1 MGTKRLDWIDIAKG
15 IAIILVIVGHTVPN
29 PSPLRHAIFSFHM
42 PVIFILAGYTFRP
55 KPWRELLSGSVPRLL
70 VPYLVLGL
78 AWQGPTFLMSGAPLT
93 GDTLV
98 AGLET
103 IVFAS
108 GVGVP
113 GLGVAA
119 VGMAWFL
126 AALFTSRLLF
136 NALMLLFDARE
147 LGVVYQGVACT
158 VIAFC
163 GLSVSRL
170 LGVYLPL
177 DFDLSCYIVL
187 LMWAGYTVRHRGL
200 EPSVDK
206 PLLFIASGVVWLAF
220 AALSGLE
227 LSSRRVDGFVIASIA
242 ALAGSYCVCWV
253 SMAIEKI
260 KDMPIL
266 GAFDRGLV
274 FCGQASL
281 AIFAIHAVD
290 WFIPWQTMPLLISL
304 PASWFF
310 ASIVRCA
317 CDIGLAYVI
326 KKA

>member
-1 MGTKRLDWIDIAKG
+1 MGRKRLDWIDIAKG

-42 PVIFILAGYTFRP
+42 PVFFILAGYTFRP
-55 KPWRELLSGSVPRLL
+55 KPWRELVSGSVSRLL
-70 VPYLVLGL
+70 VPYVVLAL
-78 AWQGPTFLMSGAPLT
+78 AWQVPTFLMSGAPLT
-93 GDTLV
+93 GDVLLSGFETL
-98 AGLET
+98 
-103 IVFAS
+103 VFAS
-108 GVGVP
+108 GVDVSGF
-113 GLGVAA
+113 GVAA

-136 NALMLLFDARE
+136 NALVRLFDSRE
-147 LGVVYQGVACT
+147 VDAVWQGVVCA

-163 GLSVSRL
+163 GLSVSRF
-170 LGVYLPL
+170 LGIYLPL
-177 DFDLSCYIVL
+177 DLDLSCYIVL
-187 LMWAGYTVRHRGL
+187 LMWIGYTARQRKL
-200 EPSVDK
+200 EPSVSK
-206 PLLFIASGVVWLAF
+206 SLLFFGAGIAWLILKAM
-220 AALSGLE
+220 SGLE
-227 LSSRRVDGFVIASIA
+227 LSGRRVDGFVVATVA

-253 SMAIEKI
+253 SVALEKL
-260 KDMPIL
+260 KEVPVL
-266 GAFDRGLV
+266 GSFERALV

-290 WFIPWQTMPLLISL
+290 WFIPWQTMPLLVAL

-310 ASIVRCA
+310 ASTVRCA

>member
-1 MGTKRLDWIDIAKG
+1 
-15 IAIILVIVGHTVPN
+15 
-29 PSPLRHAIFSFHM
+29 
-42 PVIFILAGYTFRP
+42 
-55 KPWRELLSGSVPRLL
+55 
-70 VPYLVLGL
+70 
-78 AWQGPTFLMSGAPLT
+78 MSGAPLT
-93 GDTLV
+93 GGTLV

-108 GVGVP
+108 GVDVP

-126 AALFTSRLLF
+126 AALFASRLLF

-147 LGVVYQGVACT
+147 LGVVCQGVACT

-170 LGVYLPL
+170 FGVYLPL
-177 DFDLSCYIVL
+177 DLDLSCYIIL

-200 EPSVDK
+200 EPSVDLA
-206 PLLFIASGVVWLAF
+206 LLLIGSGVVWLVF

-260 KDMPIL
+260 KDMTIL
-266 GAFDRGLV
+266 GSFERALV

-290 WFIPWQTMPLLISL
+290 WFIPWQTMPLLMAL
-304 PASWFF
+304 PASWLF